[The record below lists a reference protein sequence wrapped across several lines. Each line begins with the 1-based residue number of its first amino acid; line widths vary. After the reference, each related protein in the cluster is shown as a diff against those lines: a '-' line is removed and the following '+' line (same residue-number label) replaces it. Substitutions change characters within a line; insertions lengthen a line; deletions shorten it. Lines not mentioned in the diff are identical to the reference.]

1 MRPLPLVLLGVGCA
15 SATPSLAVRAPSI
28 EAGAPRTLAIVRI
41 QPPWYAPRFLIRK
54 KFVEAVPEYEAYEKL
69 ESKYFSIAADG
80 RYGGL
85 YLWATRGDA
94 EAHFDEKWRRGVRER
109 RGVEADVEL
118 VDLLYWVDGGAR
130 LGGERLGTRSLR
142 ADAVATWVKNSED
155 PEALARRLAAA
166 PGLLRAAVARG
177 AYLALWSDRSHALDE
192 PGAVFF
198 ETPVLIDAGLR

>member
-1 MRPLPLVLLGVGCA
+1 MLLGVGCA
-15 SATPSLAVRAPSI
+15 SATRSIAVRAPSI
-28 EAGAPRTLAIVRI
+28 VEAAPRTLAIVRI

-54 KFVEAVPEYEAYEKL
+54 KFAEAVPEYEAEAKL
-69 ESKYFSIAADG
+69 EAKYFSIAADG

-85 YLWATRGDA
+85 YVWANRADA

-118 VDLLYWVDGGAR
+118 IDLVYWVDGGAR
-130 LGGERLGTRSLR
+130 LEGEPLGSRSLR
-142 ADAVATWVKNSED
+142 AGAVATWVKTNED
-155 PEALARRLAAA
+155 PQQLARRLASA

-177 AYLALWSDRSHALDE
+177 AYLALFSDRSHALEE

-198 ETPVLIDAGLR
+198 DTPVLIDAGLR